1 MRDLLLVDHSL
12 KDPIFAF
19 LGLAF
24 AVDVLNLL
32 AAILMIRTPRRG
44 PFLTFEI
51 PAWLSCLRETQIE
64 TDRERKGARGE
75 RVREPARE
83 GGRERGKEARR
94 DGE

>member
-32 AAILMIRTPRRG
+32 TAILMIRTPQTG
-44 PFLTFEI
+44 PI
-51 PAWLSCLRETQIE
+51 S
-64 TDRERKGARGE
+64 D
-75 RVREPARE
+75 V
-83 GGRERGKEARR
+83 
-94 DGE
+94 